1 MHFYKRME
9 LRYVMYGYFITYS
22 ISVLVF
28 CNSVVTIAGKQTNL
42 TYQFAGAETFGD
54 RYSNENGSVVTS
66 NRMGLPDNPLKI
78 STLLKQPP
86 QFLFPLSYIDR
97 RFASQRQELTLPDII
112 SRVTYLN
119 SLYNLRPKNTL
130 PPAHYQE
137 ELLHPFGNKLV
148 YLKRYDTFPS
158 KNSAA
163 TQLNR
168 PFSLVAPSYNLASK
182 SYRAM
187 VENERYSFSTGE
199 GLVRYPLNSGAVAGS
214 AKNKNGLGS
223 KIVFGN
229 GLYSGIAAN
238 IYGSSFLQ
246 RSFDTLRSGR
256 TVLDTI
262 QNPSSNKI
270 NNVVLKQADAKTW
283 TNYNLSAKPFFDNLE
298 SDRKKHDY
306 KKYRFL
312 NEKASLKSESIPDG
326 VASSDASD
334 HGGLMSPIK
343 HHNKP
348 NIANVYTP
356 PFDSVVNMPA
366 IYSSQNIGGRT
377 EFTNPVS
384 NPHSFGIPFTPIG
397 DHSTW
402 PGPAVGFEPRIPS
415 IAPVNPE
422 RSDYG
427 SSSNPHFG
435 LENMRPMTSTSISS
449 SKEVGNSFAT
459 KKVNANG
466 MPMPRFKSQQIR
478 FSPTRL
484 KFASRS
490 NGMTHGGPLATGF
503 YRFAESGRKGHEALS
518 AAARAAAFQMAEVK
532 SGLFMGNG
540 VRAPPDAFR
549 MVQTPYGRRLGFSPI
564 ASFHR
569 FASVSTHYP
578 PQNHGLGAMAV
589 DTVYPPTSPPPP
601 GKLPHYHSHYL

>member
-28 CNSVVTIAGKQTNL
+28 CISVVTTAGKQINM
-42 TYQFAGAETFGD
+42 TYQLAGAETFGD
-54 RYSNENGSVVTS
+54 GYSNENGSVVTS

-86 QFLFPLSYIDR
+86 QLLFPLSYIDR
-97 RFASQRQELTLPDII
+97 RFASQKQELTLPDII

-148 YLKRYDTFPS
+148 YLKTYDTFPS

-229 GLYSGIAAN
+229 GLYSGIATN

-246 RSFDTLRSGR
+246 RSFDTLKGGK

-262 QNPSSNKI
+262 HNPSSNKI
-270 NNVVLKQADAKTW
+270 NNTTECRPTSHATIE
-283 TNYNLSAKPFFDNLE
+283 TC
-298 SDRKKHDY
+298 
-306 KKYRFL
+306 
-312 NEKASLKSESIPDG
+312 SL
-326 VASSDASD
+326 
-334 HGGLMSPIK
+334 
-343 HHNKP
+343 
-348 NIANVYTP
+348 
-356 PFDSVVNMPA
+356 
-366 IYSSQNIGGRT
+366 
-377 EFTNPVS
+377 
-384 NPHSFGIPFTPIG
+384 
-397 DHSTW
+397 W
-402 PGPAVGFEPRIPS
+402 PAVQSVES
-415 IAPVNPE
+415 CN
-422 RSDYG
+422 
-427 SSSNPHFG
+427 
-435 LENMRPMTSTSISS
+435 STS
-449 SKEVGNSFAT
+449 
-459 KKVNANG
+459 
-466 MPMPRFKSQQIR
+466 
-478 FSPTRL
+478 
-484 KFASRS
+484 
-490 NGMTHGGPLATGF
+490 
-503 YRFAESGRKGHEALS
+503 
-518 AAARAAAFQMAEVK
+518 
-532 SGLFMGNG
+532 
-540 VRAPPDAFR
+540 
-549 MVQTPYGRRLGFSPI
+549 
-564 ASFHR
+564 
-569 FASVSTHYP
+569 
-578 PQNHGLGAMAV
+578 
-589 DTVYPPTSPPPP
+589 
-601 GKLPHYHSHYL
+601 